1 MPGTPIRG
9 RQRYPSGMDAEMT
22 VREIMTREYV
32 GVSESDPVDD
42 VVALM
47 REEPAD
53 QVVVLRGSEPVGMLT
68 PADVLA
74 LVGED
79 VDARETA
86 VGDVMS
92 GTVPSVAPDRNVVAA
107 AGEMADDGVRSLLV
121 TDGEAVVGVVSERD
135 VVRATATLADRA
147 TLSTPPGAGAPEG
160 APATGTGNGGADV
173 DEYGTAEPAEY
184 GAEAADD
191 EYSTQSVCEVCGSL
205 TPGLQ
210 SHNGQLVCGDCREM

>member
-1 MPGTPIRG
+1 
-9 RQRYPSGMDAEMT
+9 MT

-32 GVSESDPVDD
+32 GVSESDPVED
-42 VVALM
+42 VVDLM
-47 REEPAD
+47 REEAAE

-68 PADVLA
+68 PADVLD
-74 LVGED
+74 LVGDD
-79 VDARETA
+79 VDAGGTA
-86 VGDVMS
+86 VGDAMS
-92 GTVPSVAPDRNVVAA
+92 GIVPAVDPDRPVVAA

-121 TDGEAVVGVVSERD
+121 TDGEEVVGVVSERD

-147 TLSTPPGAGAPEG
+147 TLSTPPGAGAPED
-160 APATGTGNGGADV
+160 APATGTTNGGAEAV
-173 DEYGTAEPAEY
+173 EYGTESAEY
-184 GAEAADD
+184 GTETAEYGTETADD